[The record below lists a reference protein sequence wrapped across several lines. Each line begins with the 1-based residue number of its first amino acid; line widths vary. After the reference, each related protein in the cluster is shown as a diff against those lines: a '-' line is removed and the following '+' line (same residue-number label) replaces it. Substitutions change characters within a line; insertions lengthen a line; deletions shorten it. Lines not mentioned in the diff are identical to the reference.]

1 MNKRYISIIILFVLS
16 YASKGQTMVIPG
28 KKQANPILLTGG
40 TAHLGNGTAIENA
53 VVAFDNGKITFVG
66 KVGDSFDNNNYKTI
80 DITGKHVYPGFILAA
95 TDLGLT
101 EVSSVKATID
111 NREVGLINPHIRSI
125 IAYNTDSELIPT
137 MRFNGILSAQ
147 IRPTGGLISGT
158 SSIVQLDAWNWE
170 DAVYHEDDGIF
181 MNWPSRESRRFDFET
196 FTFKTEP
203 NKNYKSQIEQIT
215 NLFNEAVAYDK
226 GTKNEVNLKLE
237 AVSGLFS
244 GKQRLFINV
253 NRAKDIIESVKFVQ
267 EAGVKHVVVVGG
279 SEAYLVK
286 DFLLDQKVPI
296 LLGNIHR
303 LPSRSDDDFDLP
315 YRMPFILQDA
325 GLLVGLSYRGTH
337 NSRNLPFFAGT
348 AAAYG
353 GDKEKALQLIT
364 LNTAKILGVD
374 NTIGS
379 LEKGKDAT
387 LFVSEGDALD
397 MRTNNLSHAFI
408 GGRAV
413 QLPATQQA
421 LYEKYKQKYQG
432 E

>member
-1 MNKRYISIIILFVLS
+1 MNKRYIILIVALVVVSATF
-16 YASKGQTMVIPG
+16 GQTMVKPA
-28 KKQANPILLTGG
+28 KSQSNPILLSGATV
-40 TAHLGNGTAIENA
+40 HIGNGTVIENA
-53 VVAFDNGKITFVG
+53 KVAFDQGKITFIG
-66 KVGDSFDNNNYKTI
+66 KVGDSFDDSNHQTI
-80 DITGKHVYPGFILAA
+80 DVSGKHIYPGFILPA

-111 NREVGLINPHIRSI
+111 NRETGLMNPHIRSI

-170 DAVYHEDDGIF
+170 DALYQENDGIF
-181 MNWPSRESRRFDFET
+181 LNWPSREARRFDFAT

-203 NKNYKSQIEQIT
+203 NKNYKIRLGQLT
-215 NLFNEAVAYDK
+215 DLFNEAMAYNQSAK
-226 GTKNEVNLKLE
+226 EEINLKLE
-237 AVSGLFS
+237 AITSLFD
-244 GKQRLFINV
+244 GAKQLFINV
-253 NRAKDIIESVKFVQ
+253 NRAKDIIESIKFAK
-267 EAGVKHVVVVGG
+267 ELGVEKVVIVGG

-286 DFLLDQKVPI
+286 DFLLDNKIPI
-296 LLGNIHR
+296 ILGNIHR

-315 YRMPFILQDA
+315 YRMPSILHES

-353 GDKEKALQLIT
+353 LDKEQALQLIT
-364 LNTAKILGVD
+364 LNTAKILGID
-374 NTIGS
+374 ATLGS
-379 LEKGKDAT
+379 LEIGKDAT

-397 MRTNNLSHAFI
+397 MRSNHLTHAFI
-408 GGRAV
+408 AGRSI

-421 LYEKYKQKYQG
+421 LFEKYKEKYAG